1 MEAIPASTYV
11 AVSVAVAYS
20 TPFMGV
26 ILERILGDYRAI
38 LAGCCL
44 FYIPGLLLIALTSVP
59 GLLGSEFNTKALSI
73 GLLFLWP
80 TGTGIV
86 KSLVNVFG
94 ARQFHPLLQ
103 SSLIEA
109 YYVKFYMVRCETKID
124 FASTHALQCINIG
137 ALIGG
142 IVVPV
147 IAQHNVTKAYFV
159 PVIMLSFGVVLFTM
173 GSQRYVR
180 SSPSVDWDLL
190 FGKKKKHVLL
200 NPNEESIPLS
210 VILRVCG
217 LIIPFN
223 IAYSQMATTFIVQ
236 GTVMQKAFGW
246 IDAASMNN
254 ADAVAVL
261 LFGYLVGGVFYPWC
275 ANNNIKIPTT
285 YKFAIGSCLGAA
297 AIAWA
302 LMVENMIQR
311 QYAATGEKISILW
324 QAMSYILIGIGEI
337 FAVSAAYEVAFTA
350 SPPDKKVIASAVNLF
365 CIGGIPNIICV
376 GLYQACHLWFRN
388 SRGTANISHLEDY
401 VTSHVYKYFWLLFAI
416 SIAGALLNMLSP
428 VREFVESV
436 EEQASE
442 LIRTPKTPSRPP
454 MRNVTED
461 ENEVL
466 LSMKR
471 HQYYMKYGNGP
482 SLCKMSSLR
491 AGPNMRSQSAI
502 MPSGVHRKVLATLY
516 GSSDPA
522 IPLIS
527 GNLDSSR
534 FIPGQK
540 LHMPPRNEGS
550 MERANSE

>member
-1 MEAIPASTYV
+1 M
-11 AVSVAVAYS
+11 
-20 TPFMGV
+20 
-26 ILERILGDYRAI
+26 
-38 LAGCCL
+38 
-44 FYIPGLLLIALTSVP
+44 
-59 GLLGSEFNTKALSI
+59 
-73 GLLFLWP
+73 
-80 TGTGIV
+80 
-86 KSLVNVFG
+86 
-94 ARQFHPLLQ
+94 
-103 SSLIEA
+103 
-109 YYVKFYMVRCETKID
+109 
-124 FASTHALQCINIG
+124 
-137 ALIGG
+137 
-142 IVVPV
+142 

-159 PVIMLSFGVVLFTM
+159 PVIMLSFGVVLFTL

-180 SSPSVDWDLL
+180 SQPSMDWDLF

-200 NPNEESIPLS
+200 NVNEESIPLS

-261 LFGYLVGGVFYPWC
+261 LFGYVVGSIFYPWC
-275 ANNNIKIPTT
+275 AENNIKIPTT

-302 LMVENMIQR
+302 LMVENMIKF
-311 QYAATGEKISILW
+311 QYATTGEKISILW

-350 SPPDKKVIASAVNLF
+350 SPPDKKVVASAVNLF

-376 GLYQACHLWFRN
+376 GLYRACHMWFRN
-388 SRGTANISHLEDY
+388 SRGTANISHVEDY
-401 VTSHVYKYFWLLFAI
+401 VTSHVYKYFWLLFVI
-416 SIAGALLNMLSP
+416 SIGGALLNLLP
-428 VREFVESV
+428 IVRTFVESV

-454 MRNVTED
+454 IRNATGE
-461 ENEVL
+461 ESELL

-471 HQYYMKYGNGP
+471 HQYYLKYGNGP
-482 SLCKMSSLR
+482 LLCKLSSLR
-491 AGPNMRSQSAI
+491 AGPNMRSQSAK
-502 MPSGVHRKVLATLY
+502 MPSSVHRKVLATLY

-522 IPLIS
+522 IPLTAQDLTS
-527 GNLDSSR
+527 NTR
-534 FIPGQK
+534 FIPGQQ
-540 LHMPPRNEGS
+540 LRMPPRVEGS
-550 MERANSE
+550 LERANSE